1 MSDDTTLRAFCEA
14 SGRAVGTVLERWTE
28 DVDAGTIELIS
39 KDEQPLG
46 SIDFPAVV
54 TSAWYGDQ
62 NAGGNVL
69 ALTTRGAKRLAAAI
83 VGAQEAEEGDD
94 EQITELEL
102 SALDEATGQIMA
114 GAAAAARRLLGRE
127 LATGSPETRTL
138 DDPEAGAAICPPAPH
153 VCVYSFSVCD
163 EPAHLIQIVPSGFL
177 AQASKV
183 IAESQDTTDARAN
196 ETDAVEGS
204 SEGAIRGVPVRVWAE
219 LGRLRMPL
227 ARAVGLPPGVVVEF
241 ECGAEDPIEL
251 FVNGRRF
258 ATGRLLIGEGRW
270 AVEIETVFEIAEAAA

>member
-1 MSDDTTLRAFCEA
+1 MSTEATLRAFCDA
-14 SGRAVGTVLERWTE
+14 TGKAISTVLERWTE
-28 DVDAGTIELIS
+28 DVDAGTIEPIPEG
-39 KDEQPLG
+39 EQPLRD
-46 SIDFPAVV
+46 IDLPAVV
-54 TSAWYGDQ
+54 TAAWYGEQ
-62 NAGGNVL
+62 SAGGNVL

-83 VGAQEAEEGDD
+83 VGAQESEESDD

-102 SALDEATGQIMA
+102 SALDEAMGQIMA
-114 GAAAAARRLLGRE
+114 EAAAAASRLLGRE
-127 LATGSPETRTL
+127 IATGSPQTQTV
-138 DDPEAGAAICPPAPH
+138 DDQQAVDAICEPAPH
-153 VCVYSFSVCD
+153 VCAYSFSVCN

-183 IAESQDTTDARAN
+183 TAEAHDTTVDRVAAVAA
-196 ETDAVEGS
+196 TDGS

-241 ECGAEDPIEL
+241 ECDADDPIEL

-258 ATGRLLIGEGRW
+258 ATGRLLVGEGRW
-270 AVEIETVFEIAEAAA
+270 AIEIQSVLEIAEPAA